1 MLVTWKATSNV
12 SAPAAPSTFGSVT
25 DPETVLRQA
34 PHENFVVASLL
45 LPRRVR
51 AELLAIYGFARLT
64 DDLGDKVAGDRLAHL
79 DWLDAEV
86 RRAAMGQASHPLLQA
101 LTPLFRDHCLS
112 TEPFSDLIEAN
123 RRDQLVHRYGSLD
136 ELIDYC
142 RYSAVPVGRLVL
154 QVFGMATPQ
163 RVAQSDAVC
172 TGLQIVEHLQDIKE
186 DAEVGR
192 IYLPADDMA
201 RCGVE
206 PCELRAPSA
215 SHCLRRLVA
224 LEASRAR
231 RMLEP
236 AVPLAA
242 SLPWRPRVAVSGFA
256 AGGHAALDA
265 VVGAGYDVL
274 GVRCRPRRRRLATRM
289 LSGLVATGAPEARS

>member
-1 MLVTWKATSNV
+1 MLVTWKATANV
-12 SAPAAPSTFGSVT
+12 SALPAPSTFGSVT
-25 DPETVLRQA
+25 DPNAVLRQA
-34 PHENFVVASLL
+34 PHENFVVASML
-45 LPRRVR
+45 LPRRIR
-51 AELLAIYGFARLT
+51 ADLLAVYGFARLA
-64 DDLGDKVAGDRLAHL
+64 DDLGDRVDGDRLAHL
-79 DWLDAEV
+79 DWLDDEV
-86 RRAAMGQASHPLLQA
+86 RQSAMGRATHPLLQA
-101 LTPLFRDHCLS
+101 LTPLFRDRCFS
-112 TEPFSDLIEAN
+112 TEPFRALIEAN
-123 RRDQLVHRYGSLD
+123 RRDQLVHRYASLD

-154 QVFGMATPQ
+154 EVFGMSTAR

-172 TGLQIVEHLQDIKE
+172 TGLQIVEHLQDVKE
-186 DAEVGR
+186 DAEAGR
-192 IYLPADDMA
+192 IYLPTDDMA

-206 PCELRAPSA
+206 PCELVGPSA
-215 SHCLRRLVA
+215 GPCLRRLVA

-265 VVGAGYDVL
+265 IVSARYDVL
-274 GVRCRPRRRRLATRM
+274 GVRCRPRRRRLATR
-289 LSGLVATGAPEARS
+289 LLGGLVATGTPGARA